1 MVLWTF
7 VKWVFNCCLVLKF
20 FSQISHMCSIILL
33 QIIQKCQFLLSQ
45 KSFGILKKFQMI
57 RNYFFLLF
65 FFRVNTIGVSQ
76 KITKIQELVQF
87 VWESQLWLNYAWVQS
102 QVNRFIKIKTNYVN
116 KQLTLIYFYLLFL
129 YSVLCRLWCSRLLF
143 CSMWSHGLRQNR
155 QILVRS
161 ANSLWNLRVPVNV
174 PFLCCSLIR
183 NTGLC

>member
-1 MVLWTF
+1 M
-7 VKWVFNCCLVLKF
+7 
-20 FSQISHMCSIILL
+20 
-33 QIIQKCQFLLSQ
+33 
-45 KSFGILKKFQMI
+45 FGIENLFTNFTHVLHYIISDNSKLSIPFFTKELSYFEKVS
-57 RNYFFLLF
+57 NYLSKIKDYYFL
-65 FFRVNTIGVSQ
+65 FRVNTIGVSQ

-155 QILVRS
+155 QILVWS

>member
-1 MVLWTF
+1 
-7 VKWVFNCCLVLKF
+7 
-20 FSQISHMCSIILL
+20 MCSIILF
-33 QIIQKCQFLLSQ
+33 QIIQNCQFLSSQ
-45 KSFGILKKFQMI
+45 KSSHILKKSQI
-57 RNYFFLLF
+57 IYQKSKIIIF